1 MSRNKLL
8 RTRCSVATARNDLI
22 PVFKEFKAKKESIDM
37 HTDHREK
44 RTIAELN
51 GNEYIK

>member
-1 MSRNKLL
+1 M
-8 RTRCSVATARNDLI
+8 ATARNDLI

-37 HTDHREK
+37 HTDHREE
-44 RTIAELN
+44 RAIAELN